1 MRGRN
6 AAALFAGLA
15 LVLTW
20 PLVLHPVTTMLPQGP
35 DGDLFVWTLAWDAH
49 AFLHQPLSIF
59 DANIYHPLR
68 HTLAYSENLIGSAL
82 FAAPVIWLTG
92 SPVLALNLVALLS
105 CALCGLGAFVLAR
118 RAGIGPGGAVIAGL
132 IFAFSPPRFFRTAQV
147 HLAAVQ
153 WMPFALASMHA
164 YLDEGRKRDL
174 RLAAAFFTLQAL
186 SSGHGTVFLLLAMTG
201 LVAYRV
207 LRGDPAAP
215 ARRLRDLG
223 IAGALLLAPSVL
235 VYLPY
240 RAVQTEM
247 GLRRSLENWAVTP
260 GSFLASPTHLQ
271 AFFLS
276 LIPGGSRMLQD
287 ASAYLF
293 PGWMPL
299 LLAAAALVLRGTGRA
314 LPNRSAYQFPQK
326 GGRELKSVTVSRW
339 LGILALILEL
349 ASLVFLA
356 LAIALTIAGPT
367 RLRLGS
373 TIVFSSRSAW
383 RPWLFFAAAAMARLA
398 LHRRVPFDPAGRV
411 RRALGRFRGWRTP
424 ERARSGSVL
433 FYALLALV
441 SLWLSI
447 GPPLGLWPLVY
458 WLPGMNFIRVPSRF
472 TILAV
477 LGLAIVAGAG
487 FERLSARFAGRRRPA
502 LAVIV
507 GALLIAEFAAIPL
520 TVAPSRVE
528 APLAERW
535 LASRPAP
542 FVVAEVPLPD
552 PVNAGAFERR
562 QTQYMLHSM
571 THWQKT
577 VHGYSGWRA
586 PLHEQ
591 LYLQMRNFP
600 DEACLR
606 SLAGL
611 GVTYIV
617 VHTELYPPGEWPQV
631 EARLERSDDWLR
643 LEHTAGTGRVYSL
656 RAPVAPRSPD

>member
-1 MRGRN
+1 VRY

-15 LVLTW
+15 IVLTW

-92 SPVLALNLVALLS
+92 SPVLALNIVALLA

-118 RAGIGPGGAVIAGL
+118 RAGIGPSGAVIAGL
-132 IFAFSPPRFFRTAQV
+132 IFAFSPPRFFRTAQL

-153 WMPFALASMHA
+153 WMPFALASLHA

-186 SSGHGTVFLLLAMTG
+186 SSGHGTIFLLLAMTA

-223 IAGALLLAPSVL
+223 IAGALLLVPSVL

-240 RAVQTEM
+240 RAVQSEM

-271 AFFLS
+271 AFLLS

-293 PGWMPL
+293 PGWMVL
-299 LLAAAALVLRGTGRA
+299 LLAAAALVLRENGRA
-314 LPNRSAYQFPQK
+314 LPNSD
-326 GGRELKSVTVSRW
+326 TVR
-339 LGILALILEL
+339 LGTLALILEL
-349 ASLVFLA
+349 ASFVLLV

-367 RLRLGS
+367 RLRVGS
-373 TIVFSSRSAW
+373 TVVFSSRSAW
-383 RPWLFFAAAAMARLA
+383 RPWLIFGVVAILRLV
-398 LHRRVPFDPAGRV
+398 LLRQVPFDFVGRL
-411 RRALGRFRGWRTP
+411 RRFSARFRGTAARIGAWRSP

-441 SLWLSI
+441 SIWLSI

-458 WLPGMNFIRVPSRF
+458 WLPGMSFIRVPSRF
-472 TILAV
+472 TMLAV

-507 GALLIAEFAAIPL
+507 GTLLIAEFTAIP
-520 TVAPSRVE
+520 S
-528 APLAERW
+528 
-535 LASRPAP
+535 
-542 FVVAEVPLPD
+542 
-552 PVNAGAFERR
+552 
-562 QTQYMLHSM
+562 
-571 THWQKT
+571 
-577 VHGYSGWRA
+577 
-586 PLHEQ
+586 
-591 LYLQMRNFP
+591 
-600 DEACLR
+600 
-606 SLAGL
+606 
-611 GVTYIV
+611 
-617 VHTELYPPGEWPQV
+617 
-631 EARLERSDDWLR
+631 
-643 LEHTAGTGRVYSL
+643 
-656 RAPVAPRSPD
+656 